1 MTTHNNLVKTK
12 ANTVVLPQ
20 PDATGKITLEKAI
33 KERKSIREYKKDTL
47 KLKALGQLLWAA
59 QGITHN
65 TILRAAPSAGALYP
79 LELYIVAQNVENL
92 EPGVYKY
99 VIREHSIIK
108 IKNQKEQ
115 VKPST
120 ELCDAC
126 LEQSC
131 IQHAPCALVMCGVF
145 SKTEAKYGAQAQKYV
160 HMEVGCVAQ
169 NIYLQTGALELG
181 TVFVGAFDEKTV
193 AQIIGAKNNEVPLCV
208 MPIGNI

>member
-131 IQHAPCALVMCGVF
+131 IQDAPCALVMCGVF